1 MCVGD
6 YVDLAASTVNLQTK
20 QPVASVQTAKREDVI
35 RDRMMQAALRNTEYA
50 IRTPSTDTGTER
62 SGSA

>member
-1 MCVGD
+1 MRD
-6 YVDLAASTVNLQTK
+6 AASTVNLQTN

-50 IRTPSTDTGTER
+50 LRRQI
-62 SGSA
+62 